1 MAYVLV
7 QHLDPKHGSELREIL
22 ARTTRIPVL
31 EVTDRAVVEP
41 DRIYVIPPNTSMV
54 LQDGALRLAARVLT
68 RGQHLPIDHSLRS
81 VAEARGNR
89 AISAILSGTA
99 SDGTEG
105 SRAIKAILSGT
116 ASDGTEGSRA
126 IKASG
131 GITFAQDVESAKYA
145 SMPHSAVKAGC
156 VDFVLPPGEIA
167 RELIR
172 VAMHP

>member
-1 MAYVLV
+1 LLRQLPQKTGMAYVLV

-81 VAEARGNR
+81 LAEARGNR
-89 AISAILSGTA
+89 AISAILSARPPTA
-99 SDGTEG
+99 PKAPAP
-105 SRAIKAILSGT
+105 SRWRAELLLPGMRSPPNMPACRTARSRPAAWILSCRQVKLP
-116 ASDGTEGSRA
+116 GS
-126 IKASG
+126 
-131 GITFAQDVESAKYA
+131 
-145 SMPHSAVKAGC
+145 
-156 VDFVLPPGEIA
+156 
-167 RELIR
+167 
-172 VAMHP
+172 

>member
-1 MAYVLV
+1 
-7 QHLDPKHGSELREIL
+7 
-22 ARTTRIPVL
+22 
-31 EVTDRAVVEP
+31 
-41 DRIYVIPPNTSMV
+41 
-54 LQDGALRLAARVLT
+54 LRLAARVLT

-105 SRAIKAILSGT
+105 SRAIKA
-116 ASDGTEGSRA
+116 
-126 IKASG
+126 SG
-131 GITFAQDVESAKYA
+131 GITFAQDEESAKYA

-167 RELIR
+167 RE
-172 VAMHP
+172 